1 MPLLPALGL
10 WRASIVG
17 IRASTPDSKHRAAQM
32 VRSGSKLAEPEAKS
46 EAQVK
51 PWEASLQSETAVDAS
66 PLGQPGETTRSLTS
80 RPKDEIDGDGI
91 DDLKLDASHR
101 TLPPSPALSPIAPP
115 TSPPMAPGVGGFNI
129 DPPVP
134 RASPVGGEVVIA
146 HTRRQ
151 ALPNPN
157 LVPPTPI
164 RAQRMALIVE
174 SGESSFIPR
183 LLAVIAIAGVILLMF
198 REETRKQLND
208 ILEAAIVVI

>member
-115 TSPPMAPGVGGFNI
+115 TSPPMAPGVEVSISTRPYRGQ
-129 DPPVP
+129 VP
-134 RASPVGGEVVIA
+134 WEAKSSSR
-146 HTRRQ
+146 TRDAKHCQ
-151 ALPNPN
+151 
-157 LVPPTPI
+157 I
-164 RAQRMALIVE
+164 RTLSHRRRSERNGWL
-174 SGESSFIPR
+174 
-183 LLAVIAIAGVILLMF
+183 
-198 REETRKQLND
+198 
-208 ILEAAIVVI
+208 